1 MIYVTKAFAIKD
13 VLLEP
18 VQRYVAMSGQKERMI
33 YATLREI
40 IVTKVSNV

>member
-1 MIYVTKAFAIKD
+1 MIYVTVALAIMD

-18 VQRYVAMSGQKERMI
+18 AQRQVAMSGQRERMI

-40 IVTKVSNV
+40 IVMKVSNV